1 MSVIPWQWLGCHF
14 LSRSLK
20 SCPALFCR
28 QDAGARHAVP
38 LPNLIAGKARSE
50 NETMTQHLLALQ
62 DFSKEQLAAYIGQ
75 ALLLKKEA
83 EAGIRHQQLAGKTV
97 ALIFEKPSTRTRV
110 SFEAAMYGLG
120 GQVIYLSGRD
130 TQLARNEPLKDM
142 ARVMSRYVDG
152 MVVRTYGQAI
162 VDELAGYSSVPVINA
177 LTDLHHPCQV
187 LSDIM
192 TVIEHKGEVANLH
205 IAWLGDGNNMAN
217 SWIQAAARFG
227 FALTLACPAGY
238 DPNPAILAAAQ
249 GQASRPIRV
258 VREPAE
264 AVRQADVINTDVW
277 ASMGQESEQEERLTV
292 FRPYQVNS
300 ALLAQANP
308 GAIVLHCLP
317 AHRDEEISEEVLE
330 GPQCV
335 AFDQAENK
343 LHIHKA
349 ILAMHLL

>member
-1 MSVIPWQWLGCHF
+1 
-14 LSRSLK
+14 
-20 SCPALFCR
+20 
-28 QDAGARHAVP
+28 
-38 LPNLIAGKARSE
+38 
-50 NETMTQHLLALQ
+50 MTQHLLALQ
-62 DFSKEQLAAYIGQ
+62 DFSKEQLAAYIEK

-83 EAGIRHQQLAGKTV
+83 KAGIRNQQLAGKTV

-142 ARVMSRYVDG
+142 ARVMARYVDG
-152 MVVRTYGQAI
+152 MVVRTYGQGI

-177 LTDLHHPCQV
+177 LTDLHHPCQI

-227 FALTLACPAGY
+227 FSLTLACPEGY

-249 GQASRPIRV
+249 AQASQPIRV
-258 VREPAE
+258 VRDPAE
-264 AVRQADVINTDVW
+264 AVREADVINTDVW
-277 ASMGQESEQEERLTV
+277 ASMGQESEQEARLAV
-292 FRPYQVNS
+292 FRPYQVNA
-300 ALLAQANP
+300 ALVAQARP

-349 ILAMHLL
+349 ILAIHLA